1 MPGDSSDKEPGFKSL
16 SDDVKRYIEKRLELF
31 TLTVSEH
38 VSFILADSMQKLIG
52 ILLLA
57 CGFLIAWF
65 GLSYYLSELVESNSL
80 GFLISSLPLFIGGFI
95 FLKLKPKSVTRMI
108 QSGIIQEVI
117 SSFDDLEIKQQ
128 DRRDRKERIQEEAD
142 RE

>member
-1 MPGDSSDKEPGFKSL
+1 MPGDSSHKDPGLKSL

-65 GLSYYLSELVESNSL
+65 GLSYYLSELVGSYSL
-80 GFLISSLPLFIGGFI
+80 GFFISSLPLLLGGFI

-108 QSGIIQEVI
+108 QAGIIHEVML
-117 SSFDDLEIKQQ
+117 SFENLEKKQQ
-128 DRRDRKERIQEEAD
+128 ERRDRKERKQEEAK

>member
-16 SDDVKRYIEKRLELF
+16 SDDVKRYIGKRLELF

-95 FLKLKPKSVTRMI
+95 FLKLKPKSITRMI

-117 SSFDDLEIKQQ
+117 SSFEVIENKLQEKIDT
-128 DRRDRKERIQEEAD
+128 KESNQEEAE

>member
-65 GLSYYLSELVESNSL
+65 GLSYYLSELVGSYSL
-80 GFLISSLPLFIGGFI
+80 GFIISSLPLFIGGFI
-95 FLKLKPKSVTRMI
+95 FLKMKPKSVTRMI

-117 SSFDDLEIKQQ
+117 SSFEDLEIKQQ
-128 DRRDRKERIQEEAD
+128 ERRDRKKRIQEEAD